1 MASAADWWSA
11 IGPLDLIDAA
21 ARRATPFLQVDGV
34 ILIGGIA
41 RELEC
46 GVEREPAVGPASVLN
61 RELQRPA
68 SLCFWRRQLAP
79 ALPEAEAQGAD
90 QKRKKNNK
98 SQLARR
104 ALSSHPAPSNHQPD
118 GEQ

>member
-34 ILIGGIA
+34 ILIDGIA

-46 GVEREPAVGPASVLN
+46 GVQREPAVGPASALD

-68 SLCFWRRQLAP
+68 PLCFWRRQLLP
-79 ALPEAEAQGAD
+79 ALPEAEAHSAD
-90 QKRKKNNK
+90 QKGKKNNK
-98 SQLARR
+98 SRLTRR
-104 ALSSHPAPSNHQPD
+104 ALSPHPAPSNHQSD
-118 GEQ
+118 G